1 MTTSVSERPGAT
13 RADELE
19 LAGLL
24 LTTVPRLLKMAMSAS
39 EQSPMSPNRAGVMW
53 QLRERAMRSGELA
66 QRCVMTAPAL
76 TEQVDTLARDGLA
89 RRLEDPND
97 RRVVLVELT
106 SRGRR
111 ELDRYRDY
119 MKLRVAR
126 VLAGLPAEK
135 RARLRSALADL
146 HDAMEAITKETANVR

>member
-1 MTTSVSERPGAT
+1 MTTSVSERPGAS

-39 EQSPMSPNRAGVMW
+39 EQSPMSPNRAAVMW

-76 TEQVDTLARDGLA
+76 TEQVDTLARDGLV

-106 SRGRR
+106 SRGRH

-119 MKLRVAR
+119 MKVRVAR